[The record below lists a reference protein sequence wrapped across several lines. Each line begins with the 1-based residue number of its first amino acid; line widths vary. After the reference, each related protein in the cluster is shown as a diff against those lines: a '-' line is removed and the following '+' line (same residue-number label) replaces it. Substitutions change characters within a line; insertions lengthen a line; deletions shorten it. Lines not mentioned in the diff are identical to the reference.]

1 MPLEDLLAKVKDE
14 KREKELAL
22 KREHKTALE
31 NLDSKKREEMEALR
45 DRLEKELADKKEDLL
60 TKKER
65 KKSFELK
72 MKRLEL
78 KKELLKEAK
87 TEALKRLDDL
97 SVEKKK
103 HIYLSMLKEEIDLIR
118 EAEEIFIPKGKKE
131 KLTPVLKEAGVKT
144 EPTERDLDFKEG
156 FLINGKRWK
165 LEVTLEEVVERMI
178 SRDKK
183 SFVNLLFGDL

>member
-31 NLDSKKREEMEALR
+31 NLDSEKREEMEDLR

-72 MKRLEL
+72 MERLEL

-87 TEALKRLDDL
+87 AEALKRLNDL

-103 HIYLSMLKEEIDLIR
+103 HIYLSMLKEEIDLIK
-118 EAEEIFIPKGKKE
+118 EAEEISIPEGKKE
-131 KLTPVLKEAGVKT
+131 KLAPILKEAGVEI
-144 EPTERDLDFKEG
+144 EPTEKRLDFKEG

-165 LEVTLEEVVERMI
+165 LEVTLEEIVERMI